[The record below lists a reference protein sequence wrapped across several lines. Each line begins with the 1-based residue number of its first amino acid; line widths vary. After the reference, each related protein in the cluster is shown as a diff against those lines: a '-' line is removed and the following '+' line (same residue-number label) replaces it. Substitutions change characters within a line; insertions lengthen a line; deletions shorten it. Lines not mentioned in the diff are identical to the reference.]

1 MSATATTALRSD
13 AAEPDPS
20 FENGKLQPYARFD
33 LYAEYR
39 LNPTF
44 SIYAR
49 GENLTNARYEEVQ
62 NFGTAGRSVY
72 AGMRATLVTSAGHA
86 GRGSSRRP
94 GNAQAVRRCRLT
106 QVRAGLS
113 PASGC

>member
-1 MSATATTALRSD
+1 MSATATTCPSTRRCRTRSR
-13 AAEPDPS
+13 PS
-20 FENGKLQPYARFD
+20 RRGKLQPYARFD

-39 LNPTF
+39 LNQTF

-72 AGMRATLVTSAGHA
+72 AGMRATW
-86 GRGSSRRP
+86 
-94 GNAQAVRRCRLT
+94 
-106 QVRAGLS
+106 
-113 PASGC
+113 

>member
-1 MSATATTALRSD
+1 MSATATTC
-13 AAEPDPS
+13 PFDPTLPNPIQS
-20 FENGKLQPYARFD
+20 FENGKLPPYARFD

-39 LNPTF
+39 LNQTF

-72 AGMRATLVTSAGHA
+72 AGMRA
-86 GRGSSRRP
+86 
-94 GNAQAVRRCRLT
+94 NMVR
-106 QVRAGLS
+106 
-113 PASGC
+113 